1 MNLGRRKRRRA
12 VDGED
17 ALQDLYSSRA
27 PQPGTAIREDQI
39 IAPNALPLF
48 GGNQHQRKKLKERQ
62 EEKHAEDKARHKPE
76 PPAKGVYTK
85 PNTIFAQMVMDNRTA
100 SVKQIA
106 GKDPREALAAY
117 SEGKSYIGTAYEGNK
132 ERILAEKTVEE
143 EEDEMKAGK

>member
-1 MNLGRRKRRRA
+1 
-12 VDGED
+12 
-17 ALQDLYSSRA
+17 
-27 PQPGTAIREDQI
+27 
-39 IAPNALPLF
+39 
-48 GGNQHQRKKLKERQ
+48 
-62 EEKHAEDKARHKPE
+62 
-76 PPAKGVYTK
+76 
-85 PNTIFAQMVMDNRTA
+85 MVMDNRTA